1 MLAQGEL
8 GIAYNGD
15 VVATIRIGNGA
26 ATWTQLPDFGGNG
39 DLTQAAADLLYA
51 TLAQGE
57 LADTAVQP
65 GDLPTFGDVVTH
77 NASEFATAA
86 QGTDARTPTAHA
98 ASHATAGTD
107 PLTLAQSQVTGL
119 TSDLAAK
126 VGTSDPRLTDPRTPT
141 SHAASH
147 AAAGADPLTVAQSQV
162 TNLGTD
168 LAAKVPTSRTI
179 AGLGLDADRSSAD
192 LKTALTLVKGD
203 VGLGNVDNTADAD
216 KPVST
221 LQAAADSAAVAAAAS
236 DATTKADAK
245 VADAINDGTTTVAP
259 SQNAVF
265 DALALKQPLD
275 TDLTQI
281 AAATFL
287 NDDFVQKKSG
297 SLTNRTI
304 AQVKTDLGI
313 VDTVADGVLSGQLVL
328 PGVYIFGQVN
338 AAIAANYVYAHPFVV
353 RSPRTVSG
361 LRIYVHT
368 AASGKFARL
377 GIINVDTGW
386 QSAIAPII
394 DAGAVTVGST
404 GEQTATFST
413 ITLQPGRYC
422 TVLVSDGAPTLNF
435 LLGPSFAGIRSSE
448 SDTAVAEFSA
458 AMTYGAFPTPWNI
471 SLTANYGI
479 GGGRWAVRLVP

>member
-1 MLAQGEL
+1 MS
-8 GIAYNGD
+8 
-15 VVATIRIGNGA
+15 
-26 ATWTQLPDFGGNG
+26 FGSISGG
-39 DLTQAAADLLYA
+39 
-51 TLAQGE
+51 G
-57 LADTAVQP
+57 
-65 GDLPTFGDVVTH
+65 GG
-77 NASEFATAA
+77 
-86 QGTDARTPTAHA
+86 G
-98 ASHATAGTD
+98 G
-107 PLTLAQSQVTGL
+107 G
-119 TSDLAAK
+119 
-126 VGTSDPRLTDPRTPT
+126 G
-141 SHAASH
+141 
-147 AAAGADPLTVAQSQV
+147 
-162 TNLGTD
+162 
-168 LAAKVPTSRTI
+168 
-179 AGLGLDADRSSAD
+179 AGL
-192 LKTALTLVKGD
+192 
-203 VGLGNVDNTADAD
+203 
-216 KPVST
+216 
-221 LQAAADSAAVAAAAS
+221 
-236 DATTKADAK
+236 

-265 DALALKQPLD
+265 DALAQKQPLD

-304 AQVKTDLGI
+304 PQVKTDLGI

-328 PGVYIFGQVN
+328 PGVYISGAYG
-338 AAIAANYVYAHPFVV
+338 AAIGANYVYAHPFVV
-353 RSPRTVSG
+353 RTPRTVSG
-361 LRIYVHT
+361 LQIYVGT

-435 LLGPSFAGIRSSE
+435 LLGPSFAGIA
-448 SDTAVAEFSA
+448 AVNSYLAVLEFSA

-471 SLTANYGI
+471 SLAANYNV